1 MILTASAHHPGLEK
15 NVSNGAAHDSAERGA
30 DAPKCHPD
38 TRKAVQEDILSWI
51 ERGHQD
57 TIPTT
62 LMWLSGPAGSGKTAI
77 AGSICDECL
86 TRGWLAASF
95 FFSAISGGPDRRA
108 KGYLIPTIA
117 YHLLRQKS
125 IPGLRRA
132 ILAAIEDDPSVFMS
146 RLDTQL
152 DTLILEPLRQL
163 DLTVNR
169 SAWPKVIVIDGLD
182 ECGADTTKKRDV
194 EHERRRFDDHQEIL
208 AVLRRAS
215 SDPACPFRI
224 IISSRPEPAIRGCFA
239 SIPSHS
245 FKQVFLDDKYDPEAD
260 IEVFARASLSKV
272 GRDRGLQDDWFADDV
287 PKILAQGAS
296 GQFVY
301 VSTALRFV
309 QDPIRPPYEQLQRIL
324 QWRSFNDSKPF
335 ATLDALYTGILE
347 TSPNPSLS
355 AKWIRTIDY
364 FQMNHDWYKKRLLEA
379 CPGETEYLLES
390 LRSLVGLITSE
401 GTFAF
406 HFYHKS
412 LLDFLGDP
420 SRSASLHVSDEEVT
434 RFHMDRHYLVLKSV
448 F

>member
-1 MILTASAHHPGLEK
+1 
-15 NVSNGAAHDSAERGA
+15 
-30 DAPKCHPD
+30 
-38 TRKAVQEDILSWI
+38 
-51 ERGHQD
+51 
-57 TIPTT
+57 
-62 LMWLSGPAGSGKTAI
+62 MWLSGPAGSGKTAI

-86 TRGWLAASF
+86 ARGWLAASF

-108 KGYLIPTIA
+108 KGCLIPTIA

-152 DTLILEPLRQL
+152 DTLILEPLRQV
-163 DLTVNR
+163 DPTAGR

-208 AVLRRAS
+208 AVLRRVS
-215 SDPACPFRI
+215 SDPAFPFRI
-224 IISSRPEPAIRGCFA
+224 IISSRPEPAMRGFFA

-245 FKQVFLDDKYDPEAD
+245 FKHVFLDDKYDPEAD

-272 GRDRGLQDDWFADDV
+272 GRDRGLQDGWFAGDV
-287 PKILAQGAS
+287 PKLLAQGAS

-324 QWRSFNDSKPF
+324 QWRSFDDSKPF

-347 TSPNPSLS
+347 TSPNPPLS

-379 CPGETEYLLES
+379 RPGEAEYLLES
-390 LRSLVGLITSE
+390 LRSLIGLITRE
-401 GTFAF
+401 GTFTF

-420 SRSASLHVSDEEVT
+420 SRSATLHVNDEEVT
-434 RFHMDRHYLVLKSV
+434 RFHMDRHYLVLKSA